1 MAKRKTTKRRA
12 APKRTPSK
20 AKTSKK
26 TAPKRKA
33 GKAKSTVRRTR
44 AEAERLRLEL
54 DIEEAQFAVGEARLA
69 NRMLLEASRESWNDD
84 DDDDY
89 PSDRPGS
96 SDPKSGLALAGY
108 GWPGRAMT
116 LEAARNISRRLARR
130 NPKARGILKRLS
142 QLTLGKNGLQVK
154 IEDER
159 AKDIWERFT
168 ERRNW
173 RKREREALKRLLRDG
188 ETLLRLWYRMPDG
201 HGPDFRF
208 INPESLTGDSGH
220 SQGIETWPGDAEL
233 VKAFHVKRGW
243 GSERVPATECV
254 WVKTG
259 VDSDELRG
267 LPELLSLMDPLTMH
281 NSLLRSVL
289 TTAKA
294 RNAYA
299 IIMKHKG
306 ATPDQIATLAA
317 AKRTGTRSVTDS
329 GTSRSLNRLKVRSG
343 TVLHTGART
352 EVDMKSPN
360 IQAADQMNLSR
371 EIDLLASQG
380 TGLAEH
386 YQRMDSQ
393 GLTEAGVQMA
403 EGPTELAVD
412 DWQAVVAEEITRPA
426 LRLVLMASEEYA
438 SSPAEAE
445 RIAAEAE
452 IEGRRFQRRDRLQQ
466 VQADRVQTQDR
477 VMSLRTRQI
486 RDGPD
491 PDREDEAPSGEEKL
505 NGPYRPG
512 AGDDDDD
519 GDYDERKAKDKARA
533 GAARTERG
541 DA

>member
-1 MAKRKTTKRRA
+1 MFIIDDLIRAAWGDAKRRRLETEFA
-12 APKRTPSK
+12 
-20 AKTSKK
+20 
-26 TAPKRKA
+26 
-33 GKAKSTVRRTR
+33 VH
-44 AEAERLRLEL
+44 EAE
-54 DIEEAQFAVGEARLA
+54 LA
-69 NRMLLEASRESWNDD
+69 NNLLRQAVRESWNDD

-96 SDPKSGLALAGY
+96 SDPKDTLALAGH
-108 GWPGRAMT
+108 GWPGRHLT
-116 LEAARNISRRLARR
+116 LDVARNISRHLARR

-142 QLTLGKNGLQVK
+142 QLTLGKNGMQVK
-154 IEDER
+154 LQDER
-159 AKDIWERFT
+159 AKEVWERFS
-168 ERRNW
+168 RGRKW

-188 ETLLRLWYRMPDG
+188 EVLLRLWRAMPDG
-201 HGPDFRF
+201 RGADLRF

-243 GSERVPATECV
+243 GSERIPAMECV
-254 WVKTG
+254 WVKAG

-352 EVDMKSPN
+352 EVDMMSPN
-360 IQAADQMNLSR
+360 IQAGDQMNLSR

-412 DWQAVVAEEITRPA
+412 DWQALVAEEITRPA
-426 LRLVLMASEEYA
+426 LRLVLMSSEEFA
-438 SSPAEAE
+438 SSPEEAE

-452 IEGRRFQRRDRLQQ
+452 IEGRRFQRRDRVQQ
-466 VQADRVQTQDR
+466 VQADRMQTQDG
-477 VMSLRTRQI
+477 VMSMRTRQI
-486 RDGPD
+486 RDGLD
-491 PDREDEAPSGEEKL
+491 PDREAEALANEEPL
-505 NGPYRPG
+505 NGPYGPG
-512 AGDDDDD
+512 GKNGDNDDDDD
-519 GDYDERKAKDKARA
+519 EEGKGAKGVDKRQDKDKARA
-533 GAARTERG
+533 GAAPK
-541 DA
+541 